1 MVSSFV
7 SICLVFVCLFGYLM
21 PGYSGSHGRGVHGR
35 PGRQGESLHCAAD
48 HLHLPLL
55 LLRRVQGPQ
64 RQQGAARPKD
74 LSATVQV
81 QLTGSAVPLLSR
93 LACPQIINPNA
104 PAAFTKPHLINV
116 PPHKYKLHP
125 LHSGSSVQPLWITT
139 LVGFVDLELIG
150 GLIVSWVT

>member
-1 MVSSFV
+1 MFALAYSR
-7 SICLVFVCLFGYLM
+7 LYLFGYLM
-21 PGYSGSHGRGVHGR
+21 PGYSSSHGRGVHGR
-35 PGRQGESLHCAAD
+35 PGRHQGESLHCAAD

-116 PPHKYKLHP
+116 PPHKYKLYP
-125 LHSGSSVQPLWITT
+125 PPSSQLRCLFRSQYPH
-139 LVGFVDLELIG
+139 ELG
-150 GLIVSWVT
+150 WFC